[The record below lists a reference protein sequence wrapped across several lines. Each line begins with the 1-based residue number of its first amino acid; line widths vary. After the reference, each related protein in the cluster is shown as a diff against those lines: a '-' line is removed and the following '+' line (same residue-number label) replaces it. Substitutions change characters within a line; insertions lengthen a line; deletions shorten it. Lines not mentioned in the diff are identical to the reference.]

1 VLHQGYFSGF
11 SVTVV
16 LRNKAQLAATVSFEI
31 MGEGTDMIFEGETSV
46 ELGKEFR
53 VEDLATFRAIV
64 VTPWF
69 IDLNHN
75 TYR

>member
-1 VLHQGYFSGF
+1 
-11 SVTVV
+11 
-16 LRNKAQLAATVSFEI
+16 
-31 MGEGTDMIFEGETSV
+31 MGEGTDMIFEGETSI

-53 VEDLATFRAIV
+53 VEDLGTFRAIV